1 MNGYR
6 ATMPENGLP
15 PEGRPGQRWK
25 GYYLTAYGIAVKHG
39 FTGTEE
45 EWLESLRGK
54 TVQLRYN
61 EETETLQWAYE
72 GSDEWTDVLDINDLR
87 SEIVS
92 QTLDEAEAARTG
104 AEAAQTAAEQAKA
117 GAETARG
124 QAEGLAGQAADSAG
138 AAAGSADDARD
149 SADAA
154 AKSEQSARDYAGKPP
169 KVEGGTWRVWDALG
183 QSYTD
188 TGVKA
193 YTTPRGAYD
202 PETAYTLLDVVG
214 YGGASFLALQD
225 VQGVAPSD
233 DGIHWMA
240 LAEKGDQGASF
251 TRLEKTAGT
260 GAPGTT
266 DTYTA
271 YNSEDQAAGT
281 IQVYNGMDGLGTG
294 DFKADGTVPMT
305 GDLQMAQHRVTG
317 VADATED
324 DDAVNKGQMDAALE
338 SVTVTTD
345 ATPTEGSAN
354 PVQSG
359 GVYTAL
365 AGKADLTL
373 SNLSNYQKA
382 LAAIGGKPRDN
393 LLDNAYFVGGGSQQG
408 GGQFPINQ
416 RGETSYTGTSVNCI
430 DRWKLFAS
438 PTLTLEAGFVSLT
451 SNNTGTSQFRQILSA
466 EVAEQ
471 IKGQTVTASVLT
483 DQGLFSGSFTIPQ
496 DGSSI
501 PGEKISMGSW
511 YTDLYANP
519 SVGIE
524 FRFVSLNT
532 SSTLNIRA
540 VKLELGDHQTLCYQ
554 DAEGNWQLFETPDYG
569 EELAKCQRYQLVI
582 KKSDSGVEAI
592 RAGTVLA
599 TTNSVGYGII
609 PANLRTAPTISTI
622 GAWALRGAESIPV
635 KTISINH
642 PPNAQSPYI
651 GLIINVDE
659 NSLVPGNMYFLQG
672 ESNGS
677 SIILDANL

>member
-72 GSDEWTDVLDINDLR
+72 GSDEWTDVLDIDDLR

-104 AEAAQTAAEQAKA
+104 AEAAQAKAETAQTAAEQAKA

-124 QAEGLAGQAADSAG
+124 QAEELAGQAADSAG

-233 DGIHWMA
+233 DGVHWMA

-271 YNSEDQAAGT
+271 YNSEDQAAGA
-281 IQVYNGMDGLGTG
+281 IQVYNGMDGLGAG

-305 GDLQMAQHRVTG
+305 GNLQMAQHRVTG
-317 VADATED
+317 VAKGTED
-324 DDAVNKGQMDAALE
+324 GDAVNKGQMDAALE

-345 ATPTEGSAN
+345 ATPTEGSAK

-382 LAAIGGKPRDN
+382 LRNIGGRPNRN
-393 LLDNAYFVGGGSQQG
+393 LLDNCNFAIWQRYPEGTFTGVPNNSYLADRFTVTSSNGSGQNTIERVEGGGIKLVSG
-408 GGQFPINQ
+408 P
-416 RGETSYTGTSVNCI
+416 NCVL
-430 DRWKLFAS
+430 RYKMENTERFNGR
-438 PTLTLEAGFVSLT
+438 TLTLSTLA
-451 SNNTGTSQFRQILSA
+451 SNGLFTKTITASGLTGTIDVLNQF
-466 EVAEQ
+466 
-471 IKGQTVTASVLT
+471 
-483 DQGLFSGSFTIPQ
+483 
-496 DGSSI
+496 
-501 PGEKISMGSW
+501 
-511 YTDLYANP
+511 AND
-519 SVGIE
+519 
-524 FRFVSLNT
+524 SLNWINPGRT
-532 SSTLNIRA
+532 IYA
-540 VKLELGDHQTLCYQ
+540 MKLEFGDHQTLAYQ
-554 DAEGNWQLFETPDYG
+554 DEDGNWQLFETPDYG
-569 EELAKCQRYQLVI
+569 EELAKCQRYLWSSNPE
-582 KKSDSGVEAI
+582 KRSYGCLGVGVAQS
-592 RAGTVLA
+592 A
-599 TTNSVGYGII
+599 TTLYLPVPLPVTMRGNTI
-609 PANLRTAPTISTI
+609 PTVSMQDQTHFR
-622 GAWALRGAESIPV
+622 LRGSGGYDDIV
-635 KTISINH
+635 
-642 PPNAQSPYI
+642 
-651 GLIINVDE
+651 
-659 NSLVPGNMYFLQG
+659 
-672 ESNGS
+672 S
-677 SIILDANL
+677 SISPDGTNGNVVSIVLTGQFTQGQAYVVYTRDADALLLSCEL